1 MVAIGCSGDQPDHR
15 HGQGGQPE
23 QGGRL
28 HGYEPV
34 AAKTPTNIQA
44 VEIQSAASEN
54 DNVVSGGN
62 VWSQAIHDFSSPR
75 KLSSS
80 KITTRY
86 PTIQFLCLRSLRKAI

>member
-34 AAKTPTNIQA
+34 AAKTPTNIQ
-44 VEIQSAASEN
+44 
-54 DNVVSGGN
+54 
-62 VWSQAIHDFSSPR
+62 
-75 KLSSS
+75 K
-80 KITTRY
+80 
-86 PTIQFLCLRSLRKAI
+86 RSLPCLHGGK